1 MRRVNSAKDCTT
13 DSFSRIVDRIKAIY
27 KDKITDEEA
36 ETAARNMIGFC
47 QAIVTYKTKKEREE
61 QSKGGKELKNK

>member
-1 MRRVNSAKDCTT
+1 MRRVNSTKDCTT
-13 DSFSRIVDRIKAIY
+13 DSFSRIVARIKAIY

-47 QAIVTYKTKKEREE
+47 QTIVTYRTRKEREE
-61 QSKGGKELKNK
+61 ESKRGKKPTNK